1 MTDLQSFQLT
11 ISYGLTMGM
20 FAAIVIVDV
29 YFMITSIIEKV
40 RRRKEAGKHE
50 IE

>member
-1 MTDLQSFQLT
+1 MTELQSFQLT

-20 FAAIVIVDV
+20 FAAIVIVDI
-29 YFMITSIIEKV
+29 YFMITSIIDRISKK
-40 RRRKEAGKHE
+40 KEAGKHE